1 MLRIVSSLSA
11 SLLAVLITTQP
22 ASAID
27 IDNSALFPAV
37 AQGHSCNGR
46 NVSTQL
52 DMQDDTQINN
62 LSGQPLD
69 FCSQD
74 IQDGKNKC
82 DGKKCYITGDA
93 NEVEK
98 IDSNVFNFNE
108 SADNKK
114 PWPGIVNKTIRLTS
128 GDYEVE
134 SLDYQDYSELSFDTD
149 GKVRIFVK
157 DSFTV
162 QDSNLFFTGDIDFY
176 VKDDFDFQDST
187 IILDGNVNV
196 FVKDS
201 FKFDKSMAKLN
212 GTLHFY
218 LKQSVGFDD
227 AVVERSLGSEFYVYA
242 KKEIKIQG
250 ESSIDGYIYTGDDLD
265 LQDDVIINGRVTA
278 KRLLMEDNAVINGNV
293 QSTVEQCFFDDFNQ
307 GGSINDSWARLSNQ
321 PDFSPSIVDKRL
333 RLTEGKQRQAMAI
346 SYQKVFPAKNNRF
359 VVEFDHYAWV
369 EKDSKKTS
377 NEPSRGADG
386 IALVFSDTA
395 VKPKPGADG
404 GPLGYGF
411 RKSGANA
418 SDGFAGGWMAIGID
432 EYGNFIREGGDV
444 QQSRQQPHSVVL
456 RGSGS
461 KKSGYNVLASDHQSG
476 VTIDSERDC
485 SKYRWGW
492 WGECVEY
499 KSTPRPHRYQVTFDS
514 TVKGKALVTVKRNK
528 DPNNSQ
534 NYEDVLINELNVL
547 GLNGQAELPESF
559 YFTITGSTGGSV
571 NIHELDNTSICAA
584 RINDVDVQID
594 HFRFDFA
601 EQTTPSCREKQVTIT
616 ACVSEDCATKYN
628 KAVSVVLDD
637 DYGALEWTGGNEV
650 TFKRSTSLSLKG
662 LKDATLDIL
671 SSNPDSALL
680 KDTLCKVGNSGYS
693 QGNCKILFSSEGKEL
708 KLTIDD
714 AYAGQVVEATLEP
727 QDACAAMYEGE
738 EETIKDVTFKMS
750 HSEPEEL
757 ETSPSLTITNKS
769 KGTNKDEN
777 HELKQGGSITVKN
790 VVFGKDGK
798 ATVSFLYPEAGK
810 NNIEATVVGEA
821 ISGASSLVTVPKG
834 LCVASQGQCSDADA
848 SCPPFVAAGE
858 NFALNI
864 KAYGF
869 NEKVDDVCSMPALQN
884 YVQEVDLSLNVLA
897 PSGGEGDI
905 KPSLYIHTAD
915 SAVDFKSS
923 VEDMKNKGVNVA
935 ISEVGVFEVTATPDG
950 NYLGSD
956 LPIAA
961 GTSQPIGR
969 FYPDRFVLDSGEVKS
984 KNEGTDTES
993 YMDQPFDVNFMV
1005 SAISMPTKVE
1015 NEAGGI
1021 TRNYMGAFAKAK
1033 VELNALVDG
1042 NDDNNVNSRLSPT
1055 INNPMT
1061 NWIDGE
1067 LSFLSGAN
1075 SGDVAFTRNSGK
1087 QAQDGPYE
1095 LDFMLELDDGE
1106 KTTDGKREEPSK
1118 LFDTRGG
1125 NADSSCNDENSGC
1138 DALLLGKQIVRH
1150 GRILATSVSGPINEP
1165 LSVPLRTEYWDTE
1178 KGGWLVFE
1186 GDNWTELDMSNHI
1199 EFTGPEYSY
1208 AHPKLSN
1215 NQFEVDAGLDNGTGS
1230 DTNLDATMVDGQLN
1244 LNVGAPGVA
1253 SIIKYQLSLN
1263 GLPWL
1268 KPLDNAANDGQIRFG
1283 GSPGNRSVI
1292 YRREQLGN

>member
-461 KKSGYNVLASDHQSG
+461 KKSGYNVLASDHQSD
-476 VTIDSERDC
+476 VTIDSKREC
-485 SKYRWGW
+485 FNWEWSWGW
-492 WGECVEY
+492 KCVEY
-499 KSTPRPHRYQVTFDS
+499 SSEPRPHRYQVTFDS

-528 DPNNSQ
+528 DPNHSQ
-534 NYEDVLINELNVL
+534 DYEDVLINELNVL

-738 EETIKDVTFKMS
+738 DETIKDVTFKMS

-769 KGTNKDEN
+769 QGTNKDEN
-777 HELKQGGSITVKN
+777 HELKQGGSITVKD

-858 NFALNI
+858 DFALNI

-869 NEKVDDVCSMPALQN
+869 NETVDDACSMPALQN
-884 YVQEVDLSLNVLA
+884 YVQDVDLSLNLLA
-897 PSGGEGDI
+897 PSGEELGEI
-905 KPSLYIHTAD
+905 KPSPYTHTAD
-915 SAVDFKSS
+915 SAVDFKNST
-923 VEDMKNKGVNVA
+923 EEMKDKGVTVA
-935 ISEVGVFEVTATPDG
+935 ISEVGVFEVIATPQG
-950 NYLGSD
+950 KYLGSD
-956 LPIAA
+956 LPIEA

-969 FYPDRFVLDSGEVKS
+969 FYPERFVLY
-984 KNEGTDTES
+984 NGTVESDNGDTTQS
-993 YMDQPFDVNFMV
+993 YMDQTFDINFDLR
-1005 SAISMPTKVE
+1005 AE
-1015 NEAGGI
+1015 NKAEDPVK
-1021 TRNYMGAFAKAK
+1021 NYVGAFAKGNVTLNTWAKAK
-1033 VELNALVDG
+1033 VELNDWV
-1042 NDDNNVNSRLSPT
+1042 NDQDYNHRIHPKLHNVSNIWSK
-1055 INNPMT
+1055 
-1061 NWIDGE
+1061 GE
-1067 LSFLSGAN
+1067 LNFSRIKESKFI
-1075 SGDVAFTRNSGK
+1075 RNNGSP
-1087 QAQDGPYE
+1087 DGPYE
-1095 LDFMLELDDGE
+1095 LDFELDFNDGE
-1106 KTTDGKREEPSK
+1106 KTKDGKKAELSK
-1118 LFDTRGG
+1118 LFDTRGSNVDNNCSQSTG
-1125 NADSSCNDENSGC
+1125 CNK
-1138 DALLLGKQIVRH
+1138 LLLGKQTVSH
-1150 GRILATSVSGPINEP
+1150 GQIEAPDASGPVNEALSAP
-1165 LSVPLRTEYWDTE
+1165 LQIQYWNSQKGTD
-1178 KGGWLVFE
+1178 GGWDDFSE
-1186 GDNWTELDMSNHI
+1186 DNWTTLTMTDKVS
-1199 EFTGPEYSY
+1199 FPEHNYT
-1208 AHPKLSN
+1208 HPTLVVN
-1215 NQFEVDAGLDNGTGS
+1215 GQVNVDAGLDRGTATGTGEKAVMEAGLIS
-1230 DTNLDATMVDGQLN
+1230 

-1253 SIIKYQLSLN
+1253 STIKYQLNLN

-1268 KPLDNAANDGQIRFG
+1268 KPLGDAATEGQIRFG
-1283 GSPGNRSVI
+1283 NSPGNSSVI
-1292 YRREQLGN
+1292 YRREQ